1 VAVLFCYYV
10 FAVMSVVN
18 SERPHILVVV
28 NVFRPDLGGG
38 VLFSDLCDGLFERG
52 FDITVK
58 CAYPYYP
65 QWRDKSGQNDLRI
78 RTEISDGYRVERH
91 GLYIPR
97 NPNSLAQRLIY
108 EASFFLSLLR
118 RLPRR
123 GQFDAVLVICPLVS
137 SVGYAALA
145 ARRAGAPL
153 WLNVQDLSAQAA
165 TAGGLTRHSL
175 KLEKIQNFFFRKASF
190 WSSISESMTE
200 VLQRIEGAPE
210 RVELIP
216 NWLHASLGARL
227 ASSSPRSI
235 TNPDA
240 PVRLFYSGNIGGK
253 QNLLEWCKRLSVSD
267 HAFRLRI
274 HGDGG
279 RAPELRKWIT
289 AQEDPRF
296 EMRDLT
302 DEDGLA
308 RALHSADFYVITERE
323 GAGNSFIPSKLI
335 PGMTSATPILAVCDA
350 GGPLGQEV
358 IDHGIGAQIGWH
370 DDEAVTTFFQGLR
383 QDPNQYLRWSENAL
397 ERSHFYDRE
406 RGIDRCV
413 QALETMTET
422 SYSDLTIR
430 SHG

>member
-1 VAVLFCYYV
+1 
-10 FAVMSVVN
+10 M
-18 SERPHILVVV
+18 
-28 NVFRPDLGGG
+28 
-38 VLFSDLCDGLFERG
+38 
-52 FDITVK
+52 
-58 CAYPYYP
+58 
-65 QWRDKSGQNDLRI
+65 
-78 RTEISDGYRVERH
+78 
-91 GLYIPR
+91 
-97 NPNSLAQRLIY
+97 
-108 EASFFLSLLR
+108 
-118 RLPRR
+118 
-123 GQFDAVLVICPLVS
+123 
-137 SVGYAALA
+137 
-145 ARRAGAPL
+145 
-153 WLNVQDLSAQAA
+153 
-165 TAGGLTRHSL
+165 
-175 KLEKIQNFFFRKASF
+175 IQ
-190 WSSISESMTE
+190 
-200 VLQRIEGAPE
+200 VLQRIDGAPE
-210 RVELIP
+210 RIELIP
-216 NWLHASLGARL
+216 NWLHASLGKRL
-227 ASSSPRSI
+227 SSSSPRSI
-235 TNPDA
+235 ADPAA

-253 QNLLEWCKRLSVSD
+253 QNLLAWCKSLSMTD
-267 HAFRLRI
+267 HAFQLRI

-289 AQEDPRF
+289 AQNDPRF
-296 EMRDLT
+296 ELRDLT

-383 QDPNQYLRWSENAL
+383 QDPNQYLRWCENAL